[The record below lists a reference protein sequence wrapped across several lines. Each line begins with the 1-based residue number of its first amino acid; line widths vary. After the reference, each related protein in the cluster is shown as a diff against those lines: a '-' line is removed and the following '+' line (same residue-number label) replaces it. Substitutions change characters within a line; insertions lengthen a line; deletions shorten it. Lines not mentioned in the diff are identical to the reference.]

1 MTATM
6 AGAVWAEL
14 AGPEHAPG
22 LEQIYEGYLLHYG
35 RPRRARRTDDR
46 LLHGDEQYARGLAQ
60 VAELD
65 DPEAIAALAELI
77 GLASRERAER
87 ASGTDDFALWAA
99 TARFLADRSE
109 RDAFHAALRSLR
121 DERDTTPLEALV
133 GGLELEREREAHR
146 RLAGGAR

>member
-1 MTATM
+1 MT
-6 AGAVWAEL
+6 VWTEL
-14 AGPEHAPG
+14 AGPDHAPG

-35 RPRRARRTDDR
+35 RPRHARAADDR

-77 GLASRERAER
+77 GLASRERAEQPDD
-87 ASGTDDFALWAA
+87 TDDFALWAA

-109 RDAFHAALRSLR
+109 REAYLAALTALR
-121 DERDTTPLEALV
+121 DERDPSALEALV
-133 GGLELEREREAHR
+133 DGLELGRERTAHR

>member
-1 MTATM
+1 MTMPT
-6 AGAVWAEL
+6 VWADL
-14 AGPEHAPG
+14 AGPAHAAG

-35 RPRRARRTDDR
+35 RPRRPRGTADR

-87 ASGTDDFALWAA
+87 AGATDDFALWAA

-109 RDAFHAALRSLR
+109 RDAYHAALVSLR
-121 DERDTTPLEALV
+121 DARDPAPLEALV
-133 GGLELEREREAHR
+133 GGLGLRRERAAHR
-146 RLAGGAR
+146 RLAGSAG